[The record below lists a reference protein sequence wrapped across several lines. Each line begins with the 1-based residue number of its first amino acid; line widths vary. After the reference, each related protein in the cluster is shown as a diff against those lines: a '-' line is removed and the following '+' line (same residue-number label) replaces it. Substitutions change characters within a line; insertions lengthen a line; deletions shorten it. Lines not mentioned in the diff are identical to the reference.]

1 MPKALIPV
9 VVIAAVLVVQFFV
22 QRYMLTR
29 YDYQCGR
36 CGATFSP
43 TALSLVLAPHRLGG
57 SKYMRCPQCG
67 RYSWVAPVPK
77 AWPSRTPGTGPGSS

>member
-9 VVIAAVLVVQFFV
+9 IVIAVVLVVQFFV
-22 QRYMLTR
+22 QRNMLTR
-29 YDYQCGR
+29 YDYQCPS

-43 TALSLVLAPHRLGG
+43 TALSLVLAPHRFGG

-67 RYSWVAPVPK
+67 RRSWVAPVPK
-77 AWPSRTPGTGPGSS
+77 G